1 MNDAFYNLAYT
12 KQERIINA
20 AMKEF
25 VDNGFVKASTNNI
38 VRHAGIS
45 KGSLFYYFQNKKD
58 LYFFLIEHT
67 RKDVKRVFDAIDYE
81 ETDLF
86 KRLTQISFAKLDIQK
101 NYPESFDF
109 LTSVFTETSAE
120 VKDEGHKKIEQI
132 QKEGFEKLYINIDWS
147 LFRPEI
153 DVNRAVEIL
162 NWTMMGFAEKNRSR
176 MKTFE
181 NVGPEL
187 MADWEA
193 YAQILKTSFYHKTDE
208 E

>member
-1 MNDAFYNLAYT
+1 MNDAFYNLTYT

-45 KGSLFYYFQNKKD
+45 KGSLFHYFQNKKD

-67 RKDVKRVFDAIDYE
+67 RQDVKRVFDAIDYE

-86 KRLTQISFAKLDIQK
+86 KRLTQIGFAKLDIQK
-101 NYPESFDF
+101 NYPESFNF

-120 VKDEGHKKIEQI
+120 VKDEGHKKIEHI

-147 LFRPEI
+147 LFKPEI

-162 NWTMMGFAEKNRSR
+162 NWTMIGFSEKYRSR
-176 MKTFE
+176 ITTFE

-187 MADWEA
+187 LEEWEA
-193 YAQILKTSFYHKTDE
+193 YANILKTCFYQSTNGE
-208 E
+208 